1 MNDNVINNWDEIPE
15 WKNREITN
23 FANIFS
29 KYSISEQLLD
39 EYLSIPKSYSNIA
52 IRYSLLAAKFLIHT
66 KCQDWRRDNITTEQI
81 KEIITGIRNIR
92 TKIKRRRI
100 DGIISTN

>member
-52 IRYSLLAAKFLIHT
+52 IRYSLLAAKFLMHT
-66 KCQDWRRDNITTEQI
+66 KYQDWRRD
-81 KEIITGIRNIR
+81 
-92 TKIKRRRI
+92 KIGRASCRERV
-100 DGIISTN
+100 